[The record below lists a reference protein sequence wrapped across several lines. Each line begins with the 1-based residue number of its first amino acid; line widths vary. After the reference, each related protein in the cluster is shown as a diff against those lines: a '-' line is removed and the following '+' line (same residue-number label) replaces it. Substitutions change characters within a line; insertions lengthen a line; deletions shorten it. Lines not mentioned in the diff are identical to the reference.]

1 MLRRSPFDDDNVD
14 AFDIEAVCRRSNT
27 GRSFVYEEIR
37 AGRLIAKKF
46 GRLTRVL
53 RADYE
58 AWLAA
63 APSISPG
70 PASART
76 THEPTPALNPGLGAC
91 PSNVC
96 KDAILKFYCPIWGS
110 GDANLY
116 IMPVQVT
123 HSFVLAIT
131 RTGS

>member
-1 MLRRSPFDDDNVD
+1 MIRRSPLHDDNVD
-14 AFDIEAVCRRSNT
+14 AFEIEAVCRRSNT

-76 THEPTPALNPGLGAC
+76 THEPTPALNPGLD
-91 PSNVC
+91 PVNVGVDGRG
-96 KDAILKFYCPIWGS
+96 KPARVVERRNGGPRLDPIKAARPRSVRG
-110 GDANLY
+110 
-116 IMPVQVT
+116 PFQ
-123 HSFVLAIT
+123 
-131 RTGS
+131 